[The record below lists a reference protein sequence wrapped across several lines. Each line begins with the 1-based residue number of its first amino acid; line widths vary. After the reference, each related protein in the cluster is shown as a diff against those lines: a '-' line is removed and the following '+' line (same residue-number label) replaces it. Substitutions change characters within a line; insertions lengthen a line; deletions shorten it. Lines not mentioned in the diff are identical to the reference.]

1 MMLVKKRNCSVFLNI
16 AKSFNNVSHKMLVSK
31 LKCYDIK
38 FSTLNFIESYLKDI
52 SHSTV
57 INNAF
62 SRVKF

>member
-1 MMLVKKRNCSVFLNI
+1 MFLNL
-16 AKSFNNVSHKMLVSK
+16 AKSFNNVSHKILVAK

-38 FSTLNFIESYLKDI
+38 ISTLNFIESYLKDI

-57 INNAF
+57 INNAV